1 MAKIGYARVS
11 SYEQNLDRQIQKLEA
26 REVDKIYTDKLSGK
40 NKQRPGLKLMLDYIR
55 DGDVVIV
62 TELDRLG
69 RNNKELSQMIYEIQ
83 KKGATL
89 ECLNLPTMTGIE
101 DENLRR
107 LINTLVLE
115 IYIYQAENE
124 RKNIKMRQKE
134 GILIAKAKGVYK
146 GRKPLFPTEN
156 DQRLQ
161 HGFQLYKE
169 GRTLSEVERLTG
181 INKETFRRYVKKYKI
196 KREKC

>member
-26 REVDKIYTDKLSGK
+26 SDVKKVFMDKLSGK
-40 NKQRPGLKLMLDYIR
+40 DTKRPGLNSMLEYIR
-55 DGDVVIV
+55 EGDVVTV

-69 RNNKELSQMIYEIQ
+69 RNNEELSQIIYKIQ
-83 KKGATL
+83 QQGATL
-89 ECLNLPTMTGIE
+89 ETLNLPTMSGIE

-107 LINTLVLE
+107 LINTLVIE
-115 IYIYQAENE
+115 IYKYQAENE
-124 RKNIKMRQKE
+124 RKNIKLRQKE
-134 GILIAKAKGVYK
+134 GISIAKKKGVYK
-146 GRKPLFPTEN
+146 GRKPLFQTKN

-181 INKETFRRYVKKYKI
+181 INKETFRRYVKKYGVV
-196 KREKC
+196 REN

>member
-1 MAKIGYARVS
+1 
-11 SYEQNLDRQIQKLEA
+11 
-26 REVDKIYTDKLSGK
+26 
-40 NKQRPGLKLMLDYIR
+40 
-55 DGDVVIV
+55 
-62 TELDRLG
+62 
-69 RNNKELSQMIYEIQ
+69 
-83 KKGATL
+83 
-89 ECLNLPTMTGIE
+89 MTGIE